1 MLSVQLHV
9 FINFSYVF
17 LNERKKNNPSY
28 MYINQNLIFAGKK
41 NQDIFSIL
49 ISENLYKNST
59 ISNFANILTIF

>member
-1 MLSVQLHV
+1 MK
-9 FINFSYVF
+9 
-17 LNERKKNNPSY
+17 EKKNNPTY